1 MDKFFKLNKTTLV
14 RNVTVSLVL
23 SASLI
28 VSVIN
33 HATLFTLEKVEI
45 STLFLTLAY
54 IVGWGAFEVRASL
67 KGKKGFLILC
77 RTWFVLGMLCCV
89 FNAVA
94 TLASLTLSGAAAYIA
109 SFFVTVFAAPMYGFY
124 IFGGST
130 LGVMIAAFVLYL
142 ALCFV
147 PEAVSYFNKRRK
159 IKRMLK

>member
-33 HATLFTLEKVEI
+33 HATLFTLEKVSV

-54 IVGWGAFEVRASL
+54 IVGWAAFEVRASL

>member
-33 HATLFTLEKVEI
+33 HATLFTLEKVGV

-54 IVGWGAFEVRASL
+54 IVGWAAFEVRASL

-89 FNAVA
+89 FNAAA

-147 PEAVSYFNKRRK
+147 PETVSYFNKRRK

>member
-33 HATLFTLEKVEI
+33 HATLFTLEKVGV

-54 IVGWGAFEVRASL
+54 IVGWAAFEVRASL